1 MSFLHNLYK
10 ILEHND
16 LETVIQLSNSS
27 HDVFKA
33 HFPGNPVLPG
43 FLQIDLFEELFNI
56 TITGIKKAKFL
67 HFITPNMIISIQ
79 KKENKISVYHKNKI
93 KISEII
99 YE

>member
-10 ILEHND
+10 ILEYND

-33 HFPGNPVLPG
+33 HFPDNPILPG

-56 TITGIKKAKFL
+56 SITRIKKAKFL
-67 HFITPNMIISIQ
+67 HFITPNMLITIQ
-79 KKENKISVYHKNKI
+79 KKNHKILVYDQNKI
-93 KISEII
+93 KVSELI